1 MSNSPII
8 KRVSKEQ
15 QELVGKVF
23 RRTLAMYQPGK
34 EPTEL
39 KAGTHLNNW
48 DWGPGIALYGLQK
61 TYHLLDP
68 QTQQEY
74 LEFWRNWFE
83 TNLDKTEPSITLN
96 GALLLN
102 VLWTAAH
109 DSELPL
115 EHWEREGYRA
125 YCRKRA
131 DFYLKNAVRQA
142 SGVFGHTVAGF
153 PDSSSQVWAD
163 NLFMLVLFLANGA
176 ETLGK
181 PKQFGEMVRQLELHY
196 QHLSDPTTNLLYH
209 GWKFDSNGPEQDS
222 GGYSGSH
229 INGALWGR
237 GNGWAAMAVA
247 ELLELCYD
255 PDFSNYRPRIV
266 QVITPHFQALLNSQ
280 RPDGRWNTLL
290 NQSDSY
296 PETSATAAIGYAFAK
311 CAHLGV
317 LGKEFAVAGKLALD
331 AVRQQISSEGELLG
345 VSGSTP
351 LLAELEAYNNI
362 PNDLIST
369 WGQGIGLLALSEYR

>member
-8 KRVSKEQ
+8 NRVSKEQ
-15 QELVGKVF
+15 QEIVGKVF

-34 EPTEL
+34 ELTAL
-39 KAGTHLNNW
+39 KAGTHLNAW

-102 VLWTAAH
+102 VLWTATH

-115 EHWEREGYRA
+115 EPWEREGYRA

-163 NLFMLVLFLANGA
+163 NLFMLVLFLAKGA
-176 ETLGK
+176 VTLGK

-196 QHLSDPTTNLLYH
+196 QHLTDHTTNLLYH
-209 GWKFDSNGPEQDS
+209 GWQFDQNGPEQDS

-247 ELLELCYD
+247 ELLELCDD
-255 PDFSNYRPRIV
+255 PDFSNFRPRIV
-266 QVITPHFQALLNSQ
+266 EVITPHFQALLNCQ
-280 RPDGRWNTLL
+280 RADGRWNTLL
-290 NQSDSY
+290 NQSASY
-296 PETSATAAIGYAFAK
+296 PETSATAAIGYAFNK
-311 CAHLGV
+311 CARLGV
-317 LGKEFAVAGKLALD
+317 LGTEYAVAGKLSLE
-331 AVRQQISSEGELLG
+331 AVRQQIFSEGEVLG

-351 LLAELEAYNNI
+351 LLAELEAYNKI
-362 PNDLIST
+362 PNDVIST

>member
-8 KRVSKEQ
+8 KRVLKER
-15 QELVGKVF
+15 QELSSKVF

-34 EPTEL
+34 EATEL
-39 KAGTHLNNW
+39 KAGTHLNTW
-48 DWGPGIALYGLQK
+48 DWGPGIALYGLQQ
-61 TYHLLDP
+61 TYRLLDP
-68 QTQQEY
+68 PTQQEY
-74 LEFWRNWFE
+74 LYFWRQWFDHY
-83 TNLDKTEPSITLN
+83 LDKSEPSITLN

-109 DSELPL
+109 DSEFPL

-163 NLFMLVLFLANGA
+163 NLFMLVLFLAKGA
-176 ETLGK
+176 VTLGK

-209 GWKFDSNGPEQDS
+209 GWQFAPDGPEQDS
-222 GGYSGSH
+222 GSYYGSH
-229 INGALWGR
+229 IHGALWGR

-255 PDFSNYRPRIV
+255 PDFSGFRARIV
-266 QVITPHFQALLNSQ
+266 QAITPHFQALLKCQ
-280 RPDGRWNTLL
+280 RADGRWNTLL

-296 PETSATAAIGYAFAK
+296 PETSATAAIGYAFNK
-311 CAHLGV
+311 CARLGI
-317 LGKEFAVAGKLALD
+317 LGAEYAEAGKLALA
-331 AVRQQISSEGELLG
+331 AVRQQISPEGEVLG

-351 LLAELEAYNNI
+351 LLADLEAYNNI
-362 PNDLIST
+362 PIDLIST